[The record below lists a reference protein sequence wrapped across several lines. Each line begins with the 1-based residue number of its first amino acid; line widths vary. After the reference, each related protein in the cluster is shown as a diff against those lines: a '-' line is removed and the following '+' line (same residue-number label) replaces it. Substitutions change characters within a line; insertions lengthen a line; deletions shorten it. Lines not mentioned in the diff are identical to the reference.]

1 MSIRSNL
8 SQIARDLG
16 EILQTRADIFSLELA
31 EQRSRFFS
39 LLGLFALG
47 VVFLSLAL
55 VVFSIFVIS
64 FFWPGAF
71 RYWAIGGL
79 ALVYVLIGLGLTFRL
94 LYRLK
99 TDPTPFEVTRQEL
112 SQDLILLSAWQNA
125 ANAKAHRAEQDSDSD
140 SDSDSQ
146 REDFHA
152 R

>member
-8 SQIARDLG
+8 SQIAGDFG
-16 EILQTRADIFSLELA
+16 AILQTRAEIFSLELA
-31 EQRSRFFS
+31 EQRNRFFS

-55 VVFSIFVIS
+55 VVFSIFVVS
-64 FFWPGAF
+64 FFWPGEF

-79 ALVYVLIGLGLTFRL
+79 ALVYVLIGLGLMFRL
-94 LYRLK
+94 LHRLK

-112 SQDLILLSAWQNA
+112 SQDLALASAWQTA
-125 ANAKAHRAEQDSDSD
+125 MLSTSHRAEHDSDP
-140 SDSDSQ
+140 Q
-146 REDFHA
+146 QEDFHA